1 MQFLGAGAPP
11 SLYEETYS
19 YQGAGV
25 KREEDQTAR
34 VNLAR
39 DASEKDFAAQWESAW
54 RAHWEK
60 TGFTPYE
67 LPVSE
72 SSAAGE
78 RDFLMQPR
86 TLNGERSRLK
96 RIMSEFEHGFR
107 SLRNL
112 GPAVTVFG
120 SARFTPDH
128 PYYELGRQVGRRL
141 AESGF
146 AVITGGGPG
155 AMEAAN
161 RGAREAGGASYG
173 LNIVLP
179 HEQKPNPY
187 VDETVEFH
195 YFFVRKVM
203 LVKYSCAYIVLPG
216 GLGTLD
222 ELFEAATLLQCGK
235 IGPFPLVLVGREF
248 WRGMRDF
255 LLFMVEQGVFG
266 VEEVGFA
273 RITDSADEA
282 VELLVRSLPPALKNR
297 LRPIEAKAV

>member
-1 MQFLGAGAPP
+1 M
-11 SLYEETYS
+11 
-19 YQGAGV
+19 